1 MLNLNPPLQT
11 DRLSLRQ
18 IDPIRDVD
26 AVHAYASDEQVCRYI
41 PWTPKTRDEVAA
53 WLPNRCSISIA
64 EPGRAAFLAVVVRDT
79 DEFVGDV
86 MFRWD
91 SEENSTAEIGY
102 VIHPDHGGRGY
113 ATEAAGELLR
123 LAFEF
128 FDLHRVIARIDE
140 RNPASA
146 AVLRKL
152 GMRQE
157 AVLVEN
163 EWFKG
168 TWTTEID
175 YGILQ
180 SEWRRSASGQR

>member
-1 MLNLNPPLQT
+1 
-11 DRLSLRQ
+11 
-18 IDPIRDVD
+18 VG
-26 AVHAYASDEQVCRYI
+26 
-41 PWTPKTRDEVAA
+41 
-53 WLPNRCSISIA
+53 

-91 SEENSTAEIGY
+91 SAEHSTAEIGY

-123 LAFEF
+123 LAFERL
-128 FDLHRVIARIDE
+128 DLHRVIARVDE
-140 RNPASA
+140 RNPASG

-168 TWTTEID
+168 SWSTEID

-180 SEWRRSASGQR
+180 REWRSGASGQR